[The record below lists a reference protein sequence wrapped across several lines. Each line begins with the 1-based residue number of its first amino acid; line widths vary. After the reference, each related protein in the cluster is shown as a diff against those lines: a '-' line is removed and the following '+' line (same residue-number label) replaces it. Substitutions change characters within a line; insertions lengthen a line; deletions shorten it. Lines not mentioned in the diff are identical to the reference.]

1 MRNVL
6 ALIGALVIVF
16 AVAGWY
22 CGWYQVGV
30 TKSADGNLRVETNV
44 DTKKVATDAAN
55 AWKKVESAVGQQLDR
70 NLPETP
76 AAQVAPPAPVPN
88 SAPETAPNGD
98 TKVKIFGV
106 DLTPKK

>member
-1 MRNVL
+1 MRNIL
-6 ALIGALVIVF
+6 ALIGALVIGF

-44 DTKKVATDAAN
+44 NTKKVADDAST
-55 AWKKVESAVGQQLDR
+55 AWKKVETTVGQQLDK
-70 NLPETP
+70 NVPETP
-76 AAQVAPPAPVPN
+76 VAPTPVATPAPPDTP
-88 SAPETAPNGD
+88 ATTD